1 MGRGE
6 GDSAEEEG
14 KQGSGFLGEFLDTVD
29 RVDEWEICGVKD
41 CVAGEYTT
49 HTILRTEHELVHP
62 LYYF

>member
-14 KQGSGFLGEFLDTVD
+14 KAGKRFSGEFLDTVD
-29 RVDEWEICGVKD
+29 RADEWEICGVKD
-41 CVAGEYTT
+41 CVVGEYIT